1 MVKGY
6 DYRPEMCGNDMNI
19 DKVNSYNE
27 AQMDLFKNQV
37 FLENRDKVKLDNN
50 EFMNLT
56 IQDIYN
62 NIMNL
67 IPNLYNDYHKKYL
80 EVSLK
85 NTDKFISDNIIVKE
99 TIMSMIF
106 NNKNIVYLGI
116 VIIFISFFLYMINL

>member
-6 DYRPEMCGNDMNI
+6 DYRPEISGNDMNI
-19 DKVNSYNE
+19 DKVNSYNQ

>member
-1 MVKGY
+1 MVQGY
-6 DYRPEMCGNDMNI
+6 DYRPEISSNGMNT
-19 DKVNSYNE
+19 DKVNSYNV
-27 AQMDLFKNQV
+27 AQMDLFKNKV
-37 FLENRDKVKLDNN
+37 FLENRNKVKLDNN

-56 IQDIYN
+56 MVDIYN

>member
-1 MVKGY
+1 MVQGY
-6 DYRPEMCGNDMNI
+6 DYRPEISGNSMNT
-19 DKVNSYNE
+19 DKVDRYNV
-27 AQMDLFKNQV
+27 AQMDLFKNKV
-37 FLENRDKVKLDNN
+37 FLENRNKVKLDNN

-67 IPNLYNDYHKKYL
+67 IPNLYDDYHKKYL

>member
-6 DYRPEMCGNDMNI
+6 DYRPEISGNDMNI
-19 DKVNSYNE
+19 DKVNTYNQ

>member
-1 MVKGY
+1 MVQGY
-6 DYRPEMCGNDMNI
+6 DYRPEISGNGMNT
-19 DKVNSYNE
+19 DKVNSYNV
-27 AQMDLFKNQV
+27 AQMDLFKNKI
-37 FLENRDKVKLDNN
+37 FLENRNKVKLDNN

-56 IQDIYN
+56 MVDIYN

-67 IPNLYNDYHKKYL
+67 IPNLYNYYHKKYL

>member
-6 DYRPEMCGNDMNI
+6 DYRPEISGNSMNT
-19 DKVNSYNE
+19 DKVDSYNV
-27 AQMDLFKNQV
+27 AQMDLFKNKV
-37 FLENRDKVKLDNN
+37 FLENRNKVKLDNN

-67 IPNLYNDYHKKYL
+67 IPNLYDDYHKKYL

>member
-1 MVKGY
+1 MVQGY
-6 DYRPEMCGNDMNI
+6 DYRPEISGNDMNI

>member
-6 DYRPEMCGNDMNI
+6 DYRPEISGNSMNT
-19 DKVNSYNE
+19 DKVDRYNV
-27 AQMDLFKNQV
+27 AQMDLFKNKV
-37 FLENRDKVKLDNN
+37 FLENRNKVKLDNN

-67 IPNLYNDYHKKYL
+67 IPNLYDDYHKKYL

>member
-1 MVKGY
+1 MVQGY
-6 DYRPEMCGNDMNI
+6 DYRPEISGNGMNT
-19 DKVNSYNE
+19 DKVNSYNV
-27 AQMDLFKNQV
+27 AQMDLFKNKV
-37 FLENRDKVKLDNN
+37 FLENRNKVKLDNN

-56 IQDIYN
+56 MVDIYN

-99 TIMSMIF
+99 TIMSMVF